1 MIKKIIG
8 PAAALTIIC
17 VVVTALLAGTNYI
30 TKDIVAE
37 RAAATAEASR
47 KQVLPAAASFEEVT
61 IAEEENG
68 MYAGLDA
75 AGEVVGYVFETS
87 GKGYGGAVNVMTG
100 MTKDG
105 EITAVTLVSHSE
117 TPGLGAKAGNDAF
130 ISQYQGA
137 APEGG
142 FAVTKTAPTA
152 DNQVQAVTGATI
164 TSKAVT
170 SAVNE
175 AIELYETYGKG
186 GGA

>member
-1 MIKKIIG
+1 MMKKIIG

-100 MTKDG
+100 MTKEDRKS
-105 EITAVTLVSHSE
+105 VV
-117 TPGLGAKAGNDAF
+117 
-130 ISQYQGA
+130 
-137 APEGG
+137 
-142 FAVTKTAPTA
+142 
-152 DNQVQAVTGATI
+152 
-164 TSKAVT
+164 
-170 SAVNE
+170 
-175 AIELYETYGKG
+175 
-186 GGA
+186 

>member
-1 MIKKIIG
+1 MMKKIIG

-17 VVVTALLAGTNYI
+17 LVVTALLAGTNFI

-37 RAAATAEASR
+37 RAAATAQASR

-61 IAEEENG
+61 IAEEGNG

-75 AGEVVGYVFETS
+75 AGEVV

-137 APEGG
+137 APQGG
-142 FAVTKTAPTA
+142 FAVTKNAPTA
-152 DNQVQAVTGATI
+152 DSQVQAVTGATI